1 MTIELT
7 PKQKAVLTAAYEA
20 PSYDNGYQALKAQL
34 SSANKA
40 KLRGQ
45 CNTDGYI
52 SDRDLI
58 YAIINQLDESGLDL

>member
-45 CNTDGYI
+45 CSTDGYI

-58 YAIINQLDESGLDL
+58 YAIINELDESGLDL